1 MSSRAYV
8 FIDAAEGKADK
19 VARILRDRPGVL
31 AADLLED
38 SPQVVMVV
46 EAPERQKL
54 AELTIRA
61 LTSVEP
67 MTQGTQ
73 ILPSKDFGV
82 SHFSRK
88 RYRAARVIESVK
100 R

>member
-8 FIDAAEGKADK
+8 FIDTAEGKADK

-38 SPQVVMVV
+38 SPRVIMVV

-61 LTSVEP
+61 LTAVEP

-73 ILPSKDFGV
+73 ILPSKDFAV
-82 SHFSRK
+82 SGEIRK
-88 RYRAARVIESVK
+88 QHRTGRLK
-100 R
+100 